1 MAIKTGIEEMVPIR
15 ITFGGADT
23 AYDFRKILKGSSE
36 VAGFRVFGSELP
48 ADLKKEAEDLF
59 KKIGAYAEE
68 NNKKAVIGELKDT
81 LQIYTAREDLHK
93 GIPEYKAVV
102 DQIKA
107 KIKERGLGSI
117 KGGN

>member
-36 VAGFRVFGSELP
+36 VIGFRVFGAELP
-48 ADLKKEAEDLF
+48 ADLKKEAGDLF

-81 LQIYTAREDLHK
+81 LHIFNAREDLHK
-93 GIPEYKAVV
+93 GDPDYKAT
-102 DQIKA
+102 IA
-107 KIKERGLGSI
+107 KIIAKI